1 MTFIRGYYR
10 LSLSGLILTIFTV
23 LIVLTSYLPITIKN
37 VPLSMRMTQLM
48 AHALLWTMNVRIICH
63 EKEKLR
69 NFDGFFFPN
78 HLSYLEVLALF
89 SIMPTRFLAK
99 AEIREW
105 PAIGAIAAA
114 VGCVFVQRG
123 DKKSRKKA
131 RHSLTQVE
139 TSPPITI
146 FPEGTRGPGDKLLP
160 FRHGAFE
167 IVIQSGSTF
176 LPIAFIFSDL
186 ELGIWRHKE
195 NFFVALWRLNSQSER
210 VTIEVLLQKPQPTT
224 PDDDP
229 VALAEKARDQLT
241 AVLYP
246 NQTDSTINT
255 G

>member
-1 MTFIRGYYR
+1 MSFIRGYYR
-10 LSLSGLILTIFTV
+10 LSLSALILIVFTV
-23 LIVLTSYLPITIKN
+23 FIVITSYLPVTIKG
-37 VPLSMRMTQLM
+37 VPLSMRITQLLTL
-48 AHALLWTMNVRIICH
+48 ALLRTMKVRVVCQ

-69 NFDGFFFPN
+69 HFDGFFFPN
-78 HLSYLEVLALF
+78 HLSYLEVLVLF

-99 AEIREW
+99 AKIRGW

-131 RHSLTQVE
+131 RHSLSQVA

-167 IVIQSGSTF
+167 IVTQCGCTF

-195 NFFVALWRLNSQSER
+195 NLLKALWRLNSQPKR
-210 VTIEVLLQKPQPTT
+210 VTVEVLLLEPQPTT
-224 PDDDP
+224 PNDDP
-229 VALAEKARDQLT
+229 VALAEKAYEQLT
-241 AVLYP
+241 AVLFP
-246 NQTDSTINT
+246 NSLTPHSTT